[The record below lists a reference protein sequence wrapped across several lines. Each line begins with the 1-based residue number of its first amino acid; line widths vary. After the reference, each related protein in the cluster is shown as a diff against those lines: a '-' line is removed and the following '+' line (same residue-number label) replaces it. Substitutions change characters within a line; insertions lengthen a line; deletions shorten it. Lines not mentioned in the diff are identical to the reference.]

1 MGNIIVG
8 LMTQQNDYQN
18 LIKELEQSGFED
30 SDYIIYHNESGEN
43 NTFLAS
49 IAANN
54 EHQKQ
59 KAEDIFI
66 KQKAIKSYYFHN
78 TDIKEEMPY
87 DMLKKEISIRA
98 KSEIHPSLDIKRKTS
113 NHGLDIENN
122 H

>member
-18 LIKELEQSGFED
+18 LIKELEQSGFDD
-30 SDYIIYHNESGEN
+30 SEYIIYHTESGEN

-54 EHQKQ
+54 EYQKQ

-66 KQKAIKSYYFHN
+66 KQKAIKYYYFHN
-78 TDIKEEMPY
+78 TDIGEKMPY
-87 DMLKKEISIRA
+87 DILKKKISIRA
-98 KSEIHPSLDIKRKTS
+98 KSEIHPSLDIKHKS
-113 NHGLDIENN
+113 SHHGLDVASK